1 MSKRRTKI
9 PAPTWEHEHTGITRK
24 LEANRWQLWATACIV
39 LLVAASLG
47 VIGFAFLSDY
57 IEDQQR
63 PGSLGLRVA
72 ERELTVEDYTKR
84 AVMVVEQVGTNNA
97 NIIIPLLNQELIEEM
112 LLLQFADEQ
121 SVTATDDEIHED
133 IATTL
138 GISPDDSDFDVRL
151 QEELARN
158 GLTEEEYRD
167 ISRAAILRT
176 KVTAGFQ
183 VEIPERLPS
192 VNYREIQVDDMET
205 AEGFVT
211 QLNEGANFGTLA
223 AENSINQAS
232 GQNGGEKG
240 WFAEGVLDEDTEAV
254 LFALEPGEITTFL
267 SANNSTFVYEVTQ
280 KSVGRE
286 VSITDN
292 IRLGGLV
299 YGDWLTEKLLEV
311 DVENEMDPQVG
322 NSDKIGYVIDHA
334 FLSVG

>member
-1 MSKRRTKI
+1 MSKRRTKS

-24 LEANRWQLWATACIV
+24 LEANRWQLWATAVIV

-47 VIGFAFLSDY
+47 VIGYAFLSDY

-72 ERELTVEDYTKR
+72 ERELTVEDYTNR
-84 AVMVVEQVGTNNA
+84 AVMRVEQVGTNSA
-97 NIIIPLLNQELIEEM
+97 AVIIPLLNQELLEEM
-112 LLLQFADEQ
+112 LLLQFADEK
-121 SVTATDDEIHED
+121 SVNATDDEIHED

-138 GISPDDSDFDVRL
+138 GISADDLDFDIRL

-167 ISRAAILRT
+167 ISRAATLRV

-183 VEIPERLPS
+183 AEIPERLPS
-192 VNYREIQVDDMET
+192 VDYREIQLLDMET

-211 QLNEGANFGTLA
+211 QLNEGADFGTLA
-223 AENSINQAS
+223 AENSINQTS
-232 GQNGGEKG
+232 GPNGGERG
-240 WFAEGVLDEDTEAV
+240 WVAEGVLDEDTEAV

-267 SANNSTFVYEVTQ
+267 SANNSVFVYEVTQ

-286 VSITDN
+286 VSVTDSV
-292 IRLGGLV
+292 RLGGLA
-299 YGDWLTEKLLEV
+299 YGAWLSEKALEV
-311 DVENEMDPQVG
+311 EIENEMDTQFG
-322 NSDKIGYVIDHA
+322 DGDKIGYVIDHA
-334 FLSVG
+334 FLTRS